1 MIRVGQLALVVAAGA
16 LWGAS
21 RMTWV
26 QITTFDGLG
35 HPQTAALNGATWST
49 ALIPLS
55 LVVLAAAGAAL
66 AVRGWPLRVL
76 ALLVAVA
83 SAAMAYLAISLWVVE
98 DVAVRA
104 ARLAEGPI
112 AELLGTERHFAGAS
126 LALAAAL
133 LSLLGAVLLMRSA
146 AKGRAETARYRR
158 GPAVAADQP
167 SDAMSERMMWDAL
180 DEGADPTADRVNPD
194 SKGR

>member
-35 HPQTAALNGATWST
+35 HPQTAELNGATWST
-49 ALIPLS
+49 ALIPLA

-104 ARLAEGPI
+104 ARLAEVPI
-112 AELLGTERHFAGAS
+112 AERISSTAPSSES
-126 LALAAAL
+126 NAAA
-133 LSLLGAVLLMRSA
+133 SANDAPAKWRSVPSSSA

>member
-35 HPQTAALNGATWST
+35 HPQTAALTWST

-104 ARLAEGPI
+104 ARLAEVPI

>member
-49 ALIPLS
+49 ALIPLA

-104 ARLAEGPI
+104 ARLAEVPI

-126 LALAAAL
+126 L
-133 LSLLGAVLLMRSA
+133 
-146 AKGRAETARYRR
+146 ETARYRR
-158 GPAVAADQP
+158 GPAVAADQL

>member
-1 MIRVGQLALVVAAGA
+1 
-16 LWGAS
+16 
-21 RMTWV
+21 MTWV

-35 HPQTAALNGATWST
+35 HPQTAELNGATWST
-49 ALIPLS
+49 ALIPLA

-104 ARLAEGPI
+104 ARLAEVPI

-133 LSLLGAVLLMRSA
+133 LSLLGAVLLM
-146 AKGRAETARYRR
+146 
-158 GPAVAADQP
+158 
-167 SDAMSERMMWDAL
+167 
-180 DEGADPTADRVNPD
+180 
-194 SKGR
+194 

>member
-55 LVVLAAAGAAL
+55 LVVLA
-66 AVRGWPLRVL
+66 VL
-76 ALLVAVA
+76 
-83 SAAMAYLAISLWVVE
+83 
-98 DVAVRA
+98 
-104 ARLAEGPI
+104 
-112 AELLGTERHFAGAS
+112 
-126 LALAAAL
+126 
-133 LSLLGAVLLMRSA
+133 
-146 AKGRAETARYRR
+146 
-158 GPAVAADQP
+158 
-167 SDAMSERMMWDAL
+167 
-180 DEGADPTADRVNPD
+180 
-194 SKGR
+194 